1 MLQKS
6 SVKRFWSAH
15 SMCTTYKLPQCKECV
30 SPCLQFKH
38 VTRAL
43 VFTNPI
49 QFLNCNHKKTE
60 TMLLLEWK
68 GQTRNTFT
76 ENEVRE
82 RRFFFFLERVGKRKQ
97 GDKGKQVNIKFQ
109 DSNPKRKN
117 SQARTLESINDT

>member
-49 QFLNCNHKKTE
+49 QFLNCNHKK
-60 TMLLLEWK
+60 LKQYYCWS
-68 GQTRNTFT
+68 
-76 ENEVRE
+76 
-82 RRFFFFLERVGKRKQ
+82 GKDKQ
-97 GDKGKQVNIKFQ
+97 GIHLQKT
-109 DSNPKRKN
+109 R
-117 SQARTLESINDT
+117 